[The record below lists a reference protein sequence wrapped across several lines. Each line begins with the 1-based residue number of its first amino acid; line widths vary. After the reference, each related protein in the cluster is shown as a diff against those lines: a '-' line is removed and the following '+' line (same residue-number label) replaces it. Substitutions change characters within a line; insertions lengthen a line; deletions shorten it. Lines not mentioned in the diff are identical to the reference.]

1 MGKIYLIAA
10 IGKNNELGNNNEL
23 IWYIKED
30 LQFFKN
36 TTLNKTIVMG
46 YNTFKSL
53 KRVLP
58 NRKHIVLTSHNDL
71 PNEVVCFDSLDKV
84 LEYIKDID
92 EVFIIGGASIYK
104 LFMDLCDGMYLTEI
118 DETFDADVHFPTF
131 DEEKYK
137 VKVLDNKSCN
147 GLNYSRKFYER
158 K

>member
-10 IGKNNELGNNNEL
+10 IGKNNELGKDNEL

-36 TTLNKTIVMG
+36 TTMNKTIVMG

-58 NRKHIVLTSHNDL
+58 NRKHVVLTSHSDL
-71 PNEVVCFDSLDKV
+71 PDEVVCFNNIDDV
-84 LEYIKDID
+84 LNYIKDIE
-92 EVFIIGGASIYK
+92 EVYIIGGASIYR
-104 LFMDLCDGMYLTEI
+104 LFIDLCDGMYLTEI
-118 DETFDADVHFPTF
+118 DKEYDADVYFPEF
-131 DEEKYK
+131 DENDYN
-137 VKVLDNKSCN
+137 VKVLTKIKNEDLS
-147 GLNYSRKFYER
+147 YTRKLYER

>member
-10 IGKNNELGNNNEL
+10 IGKNNELGKDNEL

-36 TTLNKTIVMG
+36 TTMNKTIVMG

-71 PNEVVCFDSLDKV
+71 PDEVVCFNNIDNV
-84 LEYIKDID
+84 LNYIKDID
-92 EVFIIGGASIYK
+92 EVYIIGGASIYK
-104 LFMDLCDGMYLTEI
+104 LFVDLCDGMYLTEI
-118 DETFDADVHFPTF
+118 DKEYDADVYFPEF
-131 DEEKYK
+131 NENDYN
-137 VKVLDNKSCN
+137 VKVLTKIKNEELS
-147 GLNYSRKFYER
+147 YTRKLYER

>member
-10 IGKNNELGNNNEL
+10 IGKNNELGKDNEL

-36 TTLNKTIVMG
+36 TTMNKTIVMG

-71 PNEVVCFDSLDKV
+71 PDEVVCFNNIDDV
-84 LEYIKDID
+84 LNYIKDID
-92 EVFIIGGASIYK
+92 EVYIIGGASIYK
-104 LFMDLCDGMYLTEI
+104 LFVDLCDGMYLTEI
-118 DETFDADVHFPTF
+118 DKEYDADVYFPEF
-131 DEEKYK
+131 NENDYN
-137 VKVLDNKSCN
+137 VKVLTKIKNEELS
-147 GLNYSRKFYER
+147 YTRKLYER

>member
-10 IGKNNELGNNNEL
+10 VGKNNELGKDNEL

-36 TTLNKTIVMG
+36 TTMNKTIVMG

-58 NRKHIVLTSHNDL
+58 NRKHVVLTSHNDL
-71 PNEVVCFDSLDKV
+71 PDEVACFNNIDDV
-84 LEYIKDID
+84 LNYIKDID
-92 EVFIIGGASIYK
+92 EVYIIGGASIYK
-104 LFMDLCDGMYLTEI
+104 LFINLCDGMYLTEI
-118 DETFDADVHFPTF
+118 DKEYDADVYFPEF
-131 DEEKYK
+131 DENDYN
-137 VKVLDNKSCN
+137 VKVLTKIKNDD
-147 GLNYSRKFYER
+147 LNYTRKLYER

>member
-10 IGKNNELGNNNEL
+10 IGKNNELGKDNEL

-36 TTLNKTIVMG
+36 TTMNKTIVMG

-58 NRKHIVLTSHNDL
+58 NRKHIVLTSHSDL
-71 PNEVVCFDSLDKV
+71 PDEVVCFNNIDDV
-84 LEYIKDID
+84 LNYIKDID
-92 EVFIIGGASIYK
+92 EVYIIGGASIYK
-104 LFMDLCDGMYLTEI
+104 LFINLCDGMYLTEI
-118 DETFDADVHFPTF
+118 DKEYDADVYFPGF
-131 DEEKYK
+131 NENDYN
-137 VKVLDNKSCN
+137 VKVLTKIKNEDLS
-147 GLNYSRKFYER
+147 YTRKLYER

>member
-10 IGKNNELGNNNEL
+10 IGKNNELGKDNEL

-36 TTLNKTIVMG
+36 TTMNKTIVMG

-58 NRKHIVLTSHNDL
+58 NRKHVVLTSHSDL
-71 PNEVVCFDSLDKV
+71 PDEVVCFNNIDDV
-84 LEYIKDID
+84 LNYIKDIE
-92 EVFIIGGASIYK
+92 EVYIIGGASIYK
-104 LFMDLCDGMYLTEI
+104 LFIDLCNGMYLTEI
-118 DETFDADVHFPTF
+118 DKEYDADVYFPEF
-131 DEEKYK
+131 DENDYN
-137 VKVLDNKSCN
+137 VKVLTKIKNEDLS
-147 GLNYSRKFYER
+147 YTRKLYER